1 MVGIEKPKYYKIRQ
15 YYKNKEY
22 QKAAYAFKW
31 MSDDIP
37 IPRNMEIILTSNG
50 SIGWSKKHNKWFK
63 GSFTGVVDDLNEFK
77 EYVSIS
83 LATEPETYTL
93 KNNDE
98 IVVCGNN
105 ALYLSDDPLYDWY
118 SYFNEDI
125 DISMYFQ
132 LINSRNI
139 PAIQAENDTQAKA
152 IKKAFEDIKA
162 GVPVVIT
169 TDMFSD
175 GLQTLDLTDKTLIEK
190 MQYLNSFNSEIEKR
204 FANLRGVDV
213 NTLDKR
219 AQVTSSELDQF
230 SDVTSSNY
238 LAMYEARLD
247 FCKKMEEIYGI
258 KIECIPNPI
267 YKDEP
272 SAEETESIEAQEE
285 SLKEAKTGEIAGDTS
300 ETIEETEEVKTNEN
314 V

>member
-1 MVGIEKPKYYKIRQ
+1 MVGIGRPNYYKIRQ
-15 YYKNKEY
+15 FYKDKEY

-31 MSDDIP
+31 KSDDIP

-50 SIGWSKKHNKWFK
+50 SIGWSQKHNKWFR
-63 GSFTGVVDDLNEFK
+63 GSFTGIVDDLNEFT

-105 ALYLSDDPLYDWY
+105 ALYMSDDILMDWY
-118 SYFNEDI
+118 SGFNEDI

-175 GLQTLDLTDKTLIEK
+175 GLMPLDLTDKTLIEK

-204 FANLRGVDV
+204 FSNLRGIDI

-230 SDVTSSNY
+230 SDVTSNNY

-247 FCKKMEEIYGI
+247 FCKKMEDIYGI

-285 SLKEAKTGEIAGDTS
+285 AIKEDKTGEIAGDTS
-300 ETIEETEEVKTNEN
+300 ETIEEKEEVKDEN

>member
-1 MVGIEKPKYYKIRQ
+1 MVGIDKPKYYKMRS
-15 YYKNKEY
+15 YYKAKEY
-22 QKAAYAFKW
+22 QKAAYTFKW
-31 MSDDIP
+31 KSDDIP
-37 IPRNMEIILTSNG
+37 IPRNMEVILTSNG
-50 SIGWSKKHNKWFK
+50 SIGWSRKHNKWFK
-63 GSFTGVVDDLNEFK
+63 GSFTGIVDDLNEFT

-93 KNNDE
+93 KNNNE

-105 ALYLSDDPLYDWY
+105 ALYMSDDPLYDWY
-118 SYFNEDI
+118 SGFNEDI

-152 IKKAFEDIKA
+152 IKKAVEDIKA

-175 GLQTLDLTDKTLIEK
+175 GLMPLDLTDKTLIEK

-230 SDVTSSNY
+230 SDVTSNNY
-238 LAMYEARLD
+238 LAMYEARLE
-247 FCKKMEEIYGI
+247 FCKKMKEIYDI
-258 KIECIPNPI
+258 TIECIPNPI

-272 SAEETESIEAQEE
+272 REEEIESIEAQEE
-285 SLKEAKTGEIAGDTS
+285 SLKEETTEETS
-300 ETIEETEEVKTNEN
+300 EVMTETKEEVKEDEN
-314 V
+314 I